1 MMETIERDGF
11 AAEVGTGFI
20 LNAAGGHSVEIKLV
34 TVSELKERPSNRSFS
49 IVFQVPDGF
58 TVEQGLYD
66 LDHERMGTLQ
76 LFLVPVGDNRLESVF
91 NLLIDTAD
99 G

>member
-1 MMETIERDGF
+1 MEMIDRDGF
-11 AAEVGTGFI
+11 AAEVGTGFT
-20 LNAAGGHSVEIKLV
+20 LKAGEHSVEVKLV

-49 IVFQVPDGF
+49 LVFQVPDGY

-66 LDHERMGTLQ
+66 LDHERLGTLQ

-91 NLLIDTAD
+91 NLLIEPAE

>member
-1 MMETIERDGF
+1 MIDRDRF
-11 AAEVGTGFI
+11 AAEGGTDFI
-20 LNAAGGHSVEIKLV
+20 LKAAGELSVEVKLV

-66 LDHERMGTLQ
+66 LDHERLGAMQ

-91 NLLIDTAD
+91 NLLVEPAD